1 MIAPVR
7 GRHPVL
13 VLGVATAAAIAGAVA
28 LGNRDSYTAKAD
40 AEARSDARAFLARYV
55 DSSGRVVRRD
65 QGGDTVSEG
74 QAYAL
79 LLAQVAGD
87 RTAFNRVW
95 RWTRSHLQR
104 PDGLLSYLYKG
115 GGVRDPAP
123 ASDADLLAAWALL
136 RARGND
142 ARAYRHDGRRLAAAV
157 LAKETARPGGRLTL
171 AAGPWAT
178 GAPVTLNPSYWAP
191 HVMVSLARLTHDH
204 SWSQLA
210 ASSHDVTR
218 EIAAGG
224 RLLPP
229 DWARVDGTRASPTP
243 APDRSAPQVQYGADA
258 ARLVVWLASSCSAQD
273 RRLAARWWR
282 TLSRPARARA
292 LVMTQRGRIVN
303 PASHPMPYVA
313 AAAAASAGGHHAERD
328 RLLAEAAAADA
339 QAPTYYGSAWLAL
352 GRALLTTRL
361 LGGCARGAAVA

>member
-115 GGVRDPAP
+115 GAVRDPAP

-229 DWARVDGTRASPTP
+229 DWARVDGTTISATSSPNGQP
-243 APDRSAPQVQYGADA
+243 SQVQYGLDA
-258 ARLVVWLASSCSAQD
+258 QRLVVWLAAGCDPAA
-273 RRLAARWWR
+273 RRLAAGWWPK
-282 TLSRPARARA
+282 LSSAGASQALALRPDGGVVAAGPSPLA
-292 LVMTQRGRIVN
+292 LVAT
-303 PASHPMPYVA
+303 
-313 AAAAASAGGHHAERD
+313 
-328 RLLAEAAAADA
+328 AAAADA
-339 QAPTYYGSAWLAL
+339 AGRPADRDRLLDQASAAESAHPSYYSAAWVAL
-352 GRALLTTRL
+352 GRGLLR
-361 LGGCARGAAVA
+361 GSIAGACAGQGVGR